1 MDQIP
6 VPTSI
11 TLSLNL
17 VQAVASY
24 LETQPY
30 KDVAHLLGGIN
41 AEAQQQ
47 QAAPAEAPA
56 EAPVAPEATTA
67 PTTPEVPTEAPA
79 TPSAEAIA
87 QEAQSVS

>member
-47 QAAPAEAPA
+47 AAPAEAPA

-67 PTTPEVPTEAPA
+67 PTAPEVPTEAPA